1 MLLMEDGKQK
11 DGWPV
16 RISFRQKCSCS
27 LKPED
32 FPKPGFKTI
41 QVPDMTEPYPEAILD
56 ITYTC
61 SKCGTPWGSNQ
72 VETAKSFLE
81 RLKAGTSE
89 EAGGK

>member
-1 MLLMEDGKQK
+1 M
-11 DGWPV
+11 

-32 FPKPGFKTI
+32 FPRPGFKTI
-41 QVPDMTEPYPEAILD
+41 QVPNMTEPFPEAILD

-61 SKCGTPWGSNQ
+61 AKCGTPWGANQ

-81 RLKAGTSE
+81 RLRAGADEKEADHE
-89 EAGGK
+89 EAGE